1 MTADQPPT
9 PGAEL
14 DPVLDPGQLDRQRTA
29 LLRSVTHDLRTPL
42 AAIRAIVTDLYAGIA
57 YDAETRT
64 ELLETVCDE
73 VDRLDRLVGNLLS
86 MSRID
91 AGVLEP
97 RRQAVDLHELVAH
110 RLRALAMLLR
120 DVTVTTAID
129 EDVPLVD
136 ADFGQLEEV
145 LTNLLGNAVR
155 HAPPGSEIE
164 VGARAVE
171 TPGSVGESVGG
182 SAPWVVLSVVDHGPG
197 VPPELRD
204 HLFEAF
210 RRGPG
215 SHSTGLGL
223 AICKAIA
230 EAHGGTIRLR
240 DTPGGGA
247 TFEITLPPHR
257 DGTIPDEEPA

>member
-1 MTADQPPT
+1 VIGDPLGV
-9 PGAEL
+9 PGPDG
-14 DPVLDPGQLDRQRTA
+14 DPAQLDRQRSA

-57 YDAETRT
+57 YDTETRT

-97 RRQAVDLHELVAH
+97 RRQAVDVHELVAH
-110 RLRALAMLLR
+110 RIRALAMLLR

-129 EDVPLVD
+129 DDVPLVD

-145 LTNLLGNAVR
+145 LTNLLGNAAR
-155 HAPPGSEIE
+155 HAPAGSTIEVRAHAFEPPGSP
-164 VGARAVE
+164 A
-171 TPGSVGESVGG
+171 GSG
-182 SAPWVVLSVVDHGPG
+182 PWVVLAVVDHGPG
-197 VPPELRD
+197 VPAELRD

-230 EAHGGTIRLR
+230 EAHGGTIRLV

-247 TFEITLPPHR
+247 TFEVTLPPHR
-257 DGTIPDEEPA
+257 DGAVPDEDPA